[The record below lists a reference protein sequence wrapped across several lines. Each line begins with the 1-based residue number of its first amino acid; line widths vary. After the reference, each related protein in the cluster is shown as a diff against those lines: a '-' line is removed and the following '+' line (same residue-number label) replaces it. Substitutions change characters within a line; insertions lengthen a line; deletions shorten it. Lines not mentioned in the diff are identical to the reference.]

1 MSNAQRRR
9 RVGVLA
15 GACSGALVIT
25 VLLSGCAPDPVAGWH
40 ATGFSQ
46 VPGIELVSDSGVR
59 VDEGAEQNDT
69 GITANSGDGEAGSD
83 EDRGPVETAQPLAAA
98 AQKQLGL
105 YTGRIRN
112 DEAGVAA
119 RFIYIPGVPAFN
131 ERVNQ
136 EIRRAITATGK
147 SYTPRV
153 YAPEQGRTERGCV
166 PGSSSWP
173 ATDVLSRVETGPAG
187 GVGIALVCDLAG
199 AYGDLIEVR
208 LRTVVGD
215 ANTVTSDELTVLFVN
230 VVTGQLQQI
239 SSQWN
244 PEAAPEL
251 WRAVVEL
258 LRREAGAL
266 STAPILDPDAQQL
279 ALADA
284 ALQAAAT
291 DDDGSL
297 VVTVPPGIASPE
309 LAGLGIESTTEP
321 IELRIDPVTAAIWAN
336 EEYAHLHAEIGKPFV
351 GISAGAASVP
361 IDCGLIPC
369 VAVTYDDGPGE
380 LTPKLLQTYKDEG
393 ARATFFMLGSRASAR
408 PDLVKRAQA
417 DGHELASHTMTHPDL
432 TAIAVPEAKAQV
444 LNAAA
449 VISGITGVPVTM
461 FRPPYGEVNDAILA
475 EVGIPAILWNVD
487 TNDWREPGQAAL
499 IERSVG
505 AADPGDIILF
515 HDTHAD
521 TVEVAGAVVRGLRD
535 RGLELVTVTQLFG
548 GQVPGGKVRSR

>member
-230 VVTGQLQQI
+230 VVTGHLQQI

-284 ALQAAAT
+284 ALQAAAN

-297 VVTVPPGIASPE
+297 VVTVPAGIASPE
-309 LAGLGIESTTEP
+309 LAGLGTQATADP
-321 IELRIDPVTAAIWAN
+321 IELRIDPVTA
-336 EEYAHLHAEIGKPFV
+336 
-351 GISAGAASVP
+351 S
-361 IDCGLIPC
+361 
-369 VAVTYDDGPGE
+369 T
-380 LTPKLLQTYKDEG
+380 
-393 ARATFFMLGSRASAR
+393 
-408 PDLVKRAQA
+408 
-417 DGHELASHTMTHPDL
+417 
-432 TAIAVPEAKAQV
+432 
-444 LNAAA
+444 
-449 VISGITGVPVTM
+449 
-461 FRPPYGEVNDAILA
+461 
-475 EVGIPAILWNVD
+475 
-487 TNDWREPGQAAL
+487 
-499 IERSVG
+499 
-505 AADPGDIILF
+505 
-515 HDTHAD
+515 
-521 TVEVAGAVVRGLRD
+521 
-535 RGLELVTVTQLFG
+535 
-548 GQVPGGKVRSR
+548 